1 MKRFLLLVCLLAPL
15 AGTAAQDTLRVDNL
29 AVDAVLIYGPVEVEI
44 SQAEPT
50 LLLVRGDQQ
59 RLQQQPFF
67 VEGTTLVL
75 GKSEGEKRGDL
86 NSSQL
91 KFKLALPE
99 LRSVQLIGSG
109 DVYIKPLQVSDLS
122 IALEGSG
129 DMKFFAL
136 KGRNI
141 KVAGSGSGDIVLA
154 DLTAQSLTLLQA
166 GSGDIVLGKLDVT
179 NLSASLNGSGDIKLD
194 KPASAAKTEIN
205 IVGSGDIDFEPLD
218 TDTAMINIVGS
229 GTGSLGESSSI
240 VANIMGSGV
249 IYYRG
254 RPAIEKTVLGSGGLH
269 RQNQ

>member
-1 MKRFLLLVCLLAPL
+1 MKHFLLLVFLLAPL
-15 AGTAAQDTLRVDNL
+15 SGAAGEDTLRVDNL
-29 AVDAVLIYGPVEVEI
+29 AVDSVLVYGPVEVEI
-44 SQAEPT
+44 SQGEPT

-75 GKSEGEKRGDL
+75 GKSQDESRSDRNASET
-86 NSSQL
+86 
-91 KFKLALPE
+91 KFKLALPV

-109 DVYIKPLQVSDLS
+109 DVYIKPLQVDDLS

-129 DMKFFAL
+129 DMKFFAV

-141 KVAGSGSGDIVLA
+141 KVAGSGSGDIQLA
-154 DLTAQSLTLLQA
+154 ELAAQTLTLVQA
-166 GSGDIVLGKLDVT
+166 GSGDIVVGKLEVAD
-179 NLSASLNGSGDIKLD
+179 LSVSLNGSGDIKLD
-194 KPASAAKTEIN
+194 KPASAAKVEMN
-205 IVGSGDIDFEPLD
+205 IVGSGDIDFAHLD
-218 TDTAMINIVGS
+218 ADTAVVNIVGS
-229 GTGSLGESSSI
+229 GTGSLGESSSM

-254 RPAIEKTVLGSGGLH
+254 TPTIEKTVLGSGGLH